1 MFFFNMHDQEPLQ
14 TYNKRT
20 PVNQTGMLAN

>member
-1 MFFFNMHDQEPLQ
+1 MHDQEPLQ